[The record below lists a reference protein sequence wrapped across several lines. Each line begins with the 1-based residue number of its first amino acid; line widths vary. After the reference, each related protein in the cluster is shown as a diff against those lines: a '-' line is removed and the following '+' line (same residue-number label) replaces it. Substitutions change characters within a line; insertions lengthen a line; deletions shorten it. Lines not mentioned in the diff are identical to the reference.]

1 VAKANALQSI
11 VGRLLGISTYQA
23 EPAITV
29 PEGTDLDDSLVVRL
43 RKLLGGQIQLPS
55 YSQTKWY
62 LDDLDTAEHNA
73 DSGDLRLAG
82 RLMAAARRDGV
93 ISGVLSTRTGGL
105 VRLPRRFR
113 GDPEIVKSLELGND
127 SVRSV
132 FDEMCPPSELALL
145 AADGLLMGVGV
156 GELLPVPGRDY
167 PVLCRYDPQYLQY
180 VWSENQWYYLSAVGR
195 LKITPGDGRWVL
207 HTPGGR
213 IAPWQSSLWRAIGR
227 AYIRKDHANWHK
239 DLWEAKL
246 ANPARVAVAPQGA
259 SEQQKDSWF
268 QAVMAWGVNTVFGM
282 TPGYDVKLVES
293 NGRGYDCFVKTIA
306 DQNTECII
314 SIAGQTVTVDGGAG
328 FQNSDI
334 HKTIRADLIKETA
347 DSLAYTINT
356 QILPIFIARRYGVEA
371 IDSRPCVMEYDV
383 TPPKDRNAEATS
395 MVTVGNAISGLTTAL
410 ASAGLELD
418 VVRLCEHFAI
428 PLVEADA
435 YVDTSGANT
444 GTGTKPS
451 LRLVKGG
458 ADSGDGVAANATDA
472 AIAGG
477 KPVADTALNGAQVTG
492 MLDVVERAAAG
503 RIPRETAIETL
514 KVAFLLTEPQA
525 DALLG
530 TIGRGFV
537 PASAEPPD
545 RAAAPPA
552 PEAPD
557 APDEVAA

>member
-1 VAKANALQSI
+1 MANALQSV

-29 PEGTDLDDSLVVRL
+29 PEGTDLDDSIVVKL
-43 RKLLGGQIQLPS
+43 RKLLGGQLQLPS

-62 LDDLDTAEHNA
+62 LDDLDSAEHNA
-73 DSGDLRLAG
+73 DTGDLRLAG
-82 RLMAAARRDGV
+82 RLMSAARRDGV
-93 ISGVLSTRTGGL
+93 IGGVLSTRTGGL

-113 GDPEIVKSLELGND
+113 GDPEIVKALELGND

-132 FDEMCPPSELALL
+132 FDEMFPPSELALL
-145 AADGLLMGVGV
+145 AADGLLLGVGV
-156 GELLPVPGRDY
+156 GELLPVKGRDY
-167 PVLCRYDPQYLQY
+167 PVFCRYDPQYLQY

-195 LKITPGDGRWVL
+195 LKITPGNGRWIL

-213 IAPWQSSLWRAIGR
+213 IAPWQTGIWRAIGR

-282 TPGYDVKLVES
+282 TPGYDVKLIES

-306 DQNTECII
+306 DQNTEAII
-314 SIAGQTVTVDGGAG
+314 SIAGQTVTTNGGDAA

-347 DSLAYTINT
+347 DGLAYTLNT
-356 QILPIFIARRYGVEA
+356 QGITIFIAGRYGVDA

-383 TPPKDRNAEATS
+383 TPPKDRNAEAIS
-395 MVTVGNAISGLTTAL
+395 MVSVGNAISGLTTAL
-410 ASAGLELD
+410 ASAGMQLD
-418 VVRLCEHFAI
+418 VARLCEQFAI
-428 PLVEADA
+428 PLVTTDGAD
-435 YVDTSGANT
+435 TNELET
-444 GTGTKPS
+444 GKPK
-451 LRLVKGG
+451 LRLLQGG
-458 ADSGDGVAANATDA
+458 GGTAEGGGVAASATDA

-477 KPVADTALNGAQVTG
+477 QPAADTALNGAQVVS
-492 MLDVVERAAAG
+492 LLQVVESTAAG
-503 RIPRETAIETL
+503 KLPREAAIGIM
-514 KVAFLLTEPQA
+514 KRAFLVTDEQA
-525 DALLG
+525 DDLLG
-530 TIGRGFV
+530 TVGKGFV
-537 PASAEPPD
+537 PASDAPPERD
-545 RAAAPPA
+545 TPPA
-552 PEAPD
+552 PPEPTPTD
-557 APDEVAA
+557 DEVAA